1 MPLIPGT
8 SQLPLTPN
16 KQWLYIA
23 HPYTDNI
30 LGNTANEDS
39 LLCYAYSQGYTGL
52 FLYQMNY
59 YKNGGYTG
67 NTFTASAS
75 TIFQNFIQKAYTLY
89 NIEVGA
95 AFGNISTVE
104 AISTYNASV
113 LNNVTKSFS
122 AVISEIEWWNFSYNC
137 PFQKPGST
145 GANGEGAY
153 SAVDTI
159 KSFQDNYALFS
170 GAGLKL
176 YTYNGWTKP
185 ADYEYT
191 SGFEVIDSGPD
202 YVTIKGNY
210 TNGGPAIDD
219 NLPSGSKTFQANQVI
234 RIDNFPASGQHSLY
248 KLHATTPTVLVAGN
262 TQLKLASGSNN
273 GRVIVGNAVNTV
285 TGISGANNGTI
296 VSKWVST
303 YTDGGGNVISE
314 LFLKT
319 SANHNLTSG
328 SAIIYN
334 TVPPFTGLGPQIA
347 TTRGADNTGT
357 GSPLTTSGTTIK
369 VLSPTLPIISS
380 VQALSGTA
388 VATCS
393 IAHGLQTGDQVLISG
408 ISLTGFAGTKT
419 VTVLNTTEF
428 EYSAPAAPNTP
439 QTSTPGGAF
448 KVTTMATQASPRL
461 VTPNGTYQANFPVTG
476 KVRLMFEVKSTI
488 TGGIGNP
495 IGIVLRGNKL
505 AFLQNGITYGSGS
518 YVGSEGY
525 RATRLKIADRTG
537 ATTNSISIEGTDV
550 PPLSNPYQPIY
561 DSPTN
566 TTILFVPFATTLG
579 TSLIP
584 GFCEG
589 MVNLD
594 IVAEEPHSPSS
605 ELQQFANNTTVDVY
619 ALHDYVS
626 TPNYNYVQSR
636 TIELGNA
643 SSPVVVPTKISWI
656 ISSESSFSQAYFEG
670 KASVG
675 GAVLYPPKTP
685 IDAYKYI
692 SVPLI
697 NPQPAQS
704 SPISTETD
712 TGVQANINVDG
723 VVIFKDDLI
732 RALVSGD
739 GPRIYVNCGPDV
751 TVTTS
756 PGSVPLTVKVCDDCI
771 PAGATYTVT
780 WSIVSQPGGGV
791 ITGGTFTTNSC
802 ALTTNSSAALNY
814 SNSGTYL
821 LRATVTESNGTS
833 VGQDE
838 VSIRVGTANDPLF
851 VSIINEGSEPTCSNN
866 AELATLTATA
876 SNPFGVSTA
885 ITAPVTFVWSG
896 PNGYSTT
903 TTDNVPPGFTS
914 TLNPPPAVGVYTVV
928 ATDAAGRTG
937 TFTYTLNSQHDL
949 SQVFSLNTY
958 PVSCSRGSDGY
969 AEAIFT
975 PYAIANNYCNLDVAY
990 YSNFQFYWTRG
1001 GAVGLPFGNNTTSPL
1016 NSGTISVTIIDCNGC
1031 SVTLTGTISSPTP
1044 VGLTA
1049 TATSSA
1055 NCGQSSGSISWSAS
1069 GGTPPYLYYIYNSS
1083 STLIY
1088 NGTNTSLS
1096 NLPADVYTVVVQD
1109 DNACGRVDTVEIV
1122 ASGSALEINWVLS
1135 PPAEVCSC
1143 QEFTL
1148 EVQINKLVSGPGP
1161 YVINWSPTP
1170 TSTTIVVPDDTY
1182 SASFIFDCTNPG
1194 SAGIVPIQVQVTDAT
1209 GCSASLSTTVQV
1221 NAPVTPVTSI
1231 TQIFHPGS
1239 LLTSCTGSYVELYI
1253 QGGTGVDGNWY
1264 LDENPAPTSSDPN
1277 YYNDDAVSGQTI
1289 DLAWWDA
1296 NYSGWIPGNTAVL
1309 TWIEYDVNGCESS
1322 ASTTIVAPQV
1332 IDISTVITAVPCKSP
1347 SPNVGEID
1355 LTVLTG
1361 CPPYTYSWTGP
1372 GGFSSSAE
1380 DITAVIT
1387 GTYTVE
1393 ITDSSGNIGS
1403 FDIFVPVSSPEIDD
1417 VIIINNC
1424 FGGSQTNGKIEVIVS
1439 GGQPP
1444 YSYSWTS
1451 STYPSFSSTSSEPK
1465 NLGNGSYTV
1474 VVTDAYDCSTTA
1486 TYVISNEVIEIDYEV
1501 FEPSCWA
1508 DCNGIIVLDEK
1519 TLDNYDIYEIAWYSG
1534 SYPHGTLITNS
1545 GQIGIKGLC
1554 VGTYSVVVTTTSGC
1568 KWVKEFSLGTNFNPT
1583 LFTYNV
1589 VNLGAGETNT
1599 GAIYIN
1605 TVTGGGGPP
1614 YDFEWS
1620 GPDGYTNNTKDITD
1634 LEAGSYTVTIYTG
1647 KSCYVT
1653 KTFVISTTCPDLSV
1667 DELKTA
1673 LFKFQCCAG
1682 ILAKQYVQ
1690 LINVGREDLSDC
1702 KITDLK
1708 YLTLAI
1714 DALSCIEELP
1724 DPSLSCEDISNI
1736 LNQMSKIC
1744 SCDCCSNG
1752 NGNYN
1757 VTYNPV
1763 TGQLDTQGFNNLIP
1777 EYPPAGSGGTS
1788 GGSGGSTGGGTTVI
1802 TT

>member
-1 MPLIPGT
+1 MPLTPGS

-23 HPYTDNI
+23 HPYTYNI

-59 YKNGGYTG
+59 YKTGGSSG

-153 SAVDTI
+153 STVDTI
-159 KSFQDNYALFS
+159 KSFQDNSGLFS

-176 YTYNGWTKP
+176 YTYNGWTKA

-191 SGFEVIDSGPD
+191 SGFEVIASGPD

-210 TNGGPAIDD
+210 TNGGANIDD
-219 NLPSGSKTFQANQVI
+219 NLPGGSKTFQADQVI

-273 GRVIVGNAVNTV
+273 GRVITGNTVNTV

-328 SAIIYN
+328 SAILYN
-334 TVPPFTGLGPQIA
+334 TVPPFTGLGPQTA
-347 TTRGADNTGT
+347 TTRGADNTGQ

-388 VATCS
+388 IATCS

-428 EYSAPAAPNTP
+428 QYSAPAAPNTP
-439 QTSTPGGAF
+439 QTSTPGGSL

-476 KVRLMFEVKSTI
+476 KVRLMFEVKSI
-488 TGGIGNP
+488 IPGGIGTLTA
-495 IGIVLRGNKL
+495 IVLRGNKL
-505 AFLQNGITYGSGS
+505 AFLQNGITYNSGL
-518 YVGSEGY
+518 YTGLERY
-525 RATRLKIADRTG
+525 RATKFKISDRTG
-537 ATTNSISIEGTDV
+537 ATTNSIRIEDTDT
-550 PPLSNPYQPIY
+550 PPLGNPNQPIY
-561 DSPTN
+561 DAPTN
-566 TTILFVPFATTLG
+566 TTIFFVPNGTTLG

-594 IVAEEPHSPSS
+594 IVAEDPHSPSS

-643 SSPVVVPTKISWI
+643 SSPVNSPIKISWI
-656 ISSESSFSQAYFEG
+656 ISAESSFSQPYFEG

-692 SVPLI
+692 SVPLV

-704 SPISTETD
+704 NPISTETD
-712 TGVQANINVDG
+712 AGVQANINVDG

-802 ALTTNSSAALNY
+802 ALTTNSSATLNY

-821 LRATVTESNGTS
+821 LRAAVKESNGTS

-838 VSIRVGTANDPLF
+838 VSIRVGTANDPLL
-851 VSIINEGSEPTCSNN
+851 VVVANEGSEVVCSNDPS
-866 AELATLTATA
+866 LANLRADA
-876 SNPFGVSTA
+876 INPLGVTTA

-896 PNGYSTT
+896 PNGYSYT
-903 TTDNVPPGFTS
+903 TTDAVPGYS
-914 TLNPPPAVGVYTVV
+914 SQLNPPPAIGVYTVV
-928 ATDAAGRTG
+928 ATDATGRTG
-937 TFTYTLNSQHDL
+937 TGTYTLNSQYDL
-949 SQVFSLNTY
+949 SQVFSLNTH
-958 PVSCSRGSDGY
+958 PVSCNRGSDGY
-969 AEAIFT
+969 AEAVFT
-975 PYAIANNYCNLDVAY
+975 PYATANNYCSLNY
-990 YSNFQFYWTRG
+990 NNFVFAWSRG
-1001 GAVGLPFGNNTTSPL
+1001 DNPSVPVGDAQTLPIGAGS
-1016 NSGTISVTIIDCNGC
+1016 ISVTI
-1031 SVTLTGTISSPTP
+1031 TRQPAPRKEAAEPLPTSPYPPT
-1044 VGLTA
+1044 TA
-1049 TATSSA
+1049 TFPAIITSVA
-1055 NCGQSSGSISWSAS
+1055 RRIAS
-1069 GGTPPYLYYIYNSS
+1069 TKLSLQPYL
-1083 STLIY
+1083 
-1088 NGTNTSLS
+1088 LS
-1096 NLPADVYTVVVQD
+1096 NLLLVT
-1109 DNACGRVDTVEIV
+1109 
-1122 ASGSALEINWVLS
+1122 LS
-1135 PPAEVCSC
+1135 
-1143 QEFTL
+1143 FTL
-1148 EVQINKLVSGPGP
+1148 M
-1161 YVINWSPTP
+1161 
-1170 TSTTIVVPDDTY
+1170 
-1182 SASFIFDCTNPG
+1182 A
-1194 SAGIVPIQVQVTDAT
+1194 
-1209 GCSASLSTTVQV
+1209 
-1221 NAPVTPVTSI
+1221 
-1231 TQIFHPGS
+1231 
-1239 LLTSCTGSYVELYI
+1239 
-1253 QGGTGVDGNWY
+1253 GTGNVP
-1264 LDENPAPTSSDPN
+1264 LAMRS
-1277 YYNDDAVSGQTI
+1277 YN
-1289 DLAWWDA
+1289 L
-1296 NYSGWIPGNTAVL
+1296 
-1309 TWIEYDVNGCESS
+1309 
-1322 ASTTIVAPQV
+1322 
-1332 IDISTVITAVPCKSP
+1332 
-1347 SPNVGEID
+1347 
-1355 LTVLTG
+1355 
-1361 CPPYTYSWTGP
+1361 
-1372 GGFSSSAE
+1372 
-1380 DITAVIT
+1380 
-1387 GTYTVE
+1387 
-1393 ITDSSGNIGS
+1393 
-1403 FDIFVPVSSPEIDD
+1403 
-1417 VIIINNC
+1417 
-1424 FGGSQTNGKIEVIVS
+1424 
-1439 GGQPP
+1439 
-1444 YSYSWTS
+1444 
-1451 STYPSFSSTSSEPK
+1451 
-1465 NLGNGSYTV
+1465 
-1474 VVTDAYDCSTTA
+1474 
-1486 TYVISNEVIEIDYEV
+1486 
-1501 FEPSCWA
+1501 
-1508 DCNGIIVLDEK
+1508 
-1519 TLDNYDIYEIAWYSG
+1519 
-1534 SYPHGTLITNS
+1534 
-1545 GQIGIKGLC
+1545 
-1554 VGTYSVVVTTTSGC
+1554 
-1568 KWVKEFSLGTNFNPT
+1568 
-1583 LFTYNV
+1583 
-1589 VNLGAGETNT
+1589 
-1599 GAIYIN
+1599 
-1605 TVTGGGGPP
+1605 
-1614 YDFEWS
+1614 
-1620 GPDGYTNNTKDITD
+1620 
-1634 LEAGSYTVTIYTG
+1634 
-1647 KSCYVT
+1647 
-1653 KTFVISTTCPDLSV
+1653 
-1667 DELKTA
+1667 
-1673 LFKFQCCAG
+1673 
-1682 ILAKQYVQ
+1682 
-1690 LINVGREDLSDC
+1690 
-1702 KITDLK
+1702 
-1708 YLTLAI
+1708 
-1714 DALSCIEELP
+1714 
-1724 DPSLSCEDISNI
+1724 
-1736 LNQMSKIC
+1736 
-1744 SCDCCSNG
+1744 
-1752 NGNYN
+1752 
-1757 VTYNPV
+1757 
-1763 TGQLDTQGFNNLIP
+1763 
-1777 EYPPAGSGGTS
+1777 
-1788 GGSGGSTGGGTTVI
+1788 
-1802 TT
+1802 